1 MLAPAPHAQCC
12 PGDGPA
18 ALGSEADVPH
28 LPAEEADVALRILV
42 VDDEP
47 GINDLICDAL
57 RLAGYETSSAAH
69 GMEALRILREEQIDL
84 AIIDVNMPTM
94 DGYELLERM
103 RTSGSQTPAI
113 VLTARSDRE
122 APRTSFGLG
131 ADDFVRKPFGIEE
144 LTLRVAAVLRRS
156 RASEST
162 SVRTNG
168 AITIDVDAHEVTCD
182 GVPVEL
188 SPTEFRLLLVLV
200 ENAGRVMS
208 REQLLDQVWGLGYGA
223 ESTTVETYV
232 SYLRRK
238 LGDHLRLRTVRGVGY
253 QLVASRST

>member
-1 MLAPAPHAQCC
+1 MAMR
-12 PGDGPA
+12 
-18 ALGSEADVPH
+18 V
-28 LPAEEADVALRILV
+28 LV

-57 RLAGYETSSAAH
+57 RLAGYETSSATH
-69 GMEALRILREEQIDL
+69 GMEALRILREDLIDL

-103 RTSGSQTPAI
+103 RSSGLQTPAI
-113 VLTARSDRE
+113 VLTARSDKE
-122 APRTSFGLG
+122 ATRTSFGLG

-156 RASEST
+156 RPPESQ
-162 SVRTNG
+162 SVRAIG
-168 AITIDVDAHEVTCD
+168 AITIDVDAHEVLCD
-182 GVPVEL
+182 GTVVEL
-188 SPTEFRLLLVLV
+188 SPTEFRLLLVLA

-208 REQLLDQVWGLGYGA
+208 REQLLDQVWGLGHGV
-223 ESTTVETYV
+223 ESSAVETYV

-238 LGDHLRLRTVRGVGY
+238 LGEHLTLRTVRGVGY
-253 QLVASRST
+253 QLVVPRAK

>member
-1 MLAPAPHAQCC
+1 MQVDP
-12 PGDGPA
+12 
-18 ALGSEADVPH
+18 
-28 LPAEEADVALRILV
+28 EETAMAMRVLV

-57 RLAGYETSSAAH
+57 RLTGYETSSAAH
-69 GMEALRILREEQIDL
+69 GMEALRILREESIDL

-103 RTSGSQTPAI
+103 RSSGFQTPAI
-113 VLTARSDRE
+113 VLTARSDKE
-122 APRTSFGLG
+122 ATRTSFGLG

-156 RASEST
+156 RPAAPEAL
-162 SVRTNG
+162 RTVG
-168 AITIDVDAHEVTCD
+168 AISIDVDAHEVTCD
-182 GVPVEL
+182 GDVVEL

-200 ENAGRVMS
+200 ENAGRVLS
-208 REQLLDQVWGLGYGA
+208 REQLLDQVWGLAHGA
-223 ESTTVETYV
+223 ESSTVETYV

-238 LGDHLRLRTVRGVGY
+238 LGEHLPLRTVRGVGY
-253 QLVASRST
+253 QLVVPRLT